1 MLGVSERRVARVWM
15 RAFWGAMAAVIALSA
30 AAGAQTCPNPN
41 ANGQALS
48 YSAQQL
54 VTAQRHSVTA
64 GGTVDLSACSRVQGA
79 GFVARRPDFT
89 LNLTQNQPRF
99 DLEFRVEGTCDTVL
113 LVRGPNGIYEYNDDS
128 NGVNP
133 RLRLGR
139 AEVGDYDIW
148 VGTYGSSLCQATL
161 ITQSFGGSGGIVP
174 PLLPPI
180 SPPVIPPISPP
191 QISAC
196 PNPNLN
202 GQMLTFS
209 GRQLWTPQR
218 QAVTAGGGVALGNC
232 PGVPGHGRVAQR
244 LDFTLNLTHN
254 NPNYDLEFRVEG
266 TCDTVL
272 LVRGPDG
279 QWAYN
284 DDNGGVDPRMR
295 LGRAAVGEYDIW
307 VGTFGA
313 STCQATLIVETF
325 GGNSGV
331 VPPISPP
338 QVPRCPDPNANGQL
352 LTYTGQQLW
361 TAQRHGVTAGG
372 PVTLGSCPNVPG
384 HGHVAQRPD
393 FTLNFARNDPR
404 YDLEFR
410 VEASCDPVL
419 LVRGPSGQWSF
430 NDDSEGLNSRL
441 RLPAAPTGS
450 YDIWVGTFGTNTCPA
465 TLIVETFGGQPQQP
479 PQPPQPP
486 LPVLCPDPGQNG
498 QMLTYSGQGLW
509 VPQSVGVVAG
519 GPLDLGACGSVP
531 GHGHIIQR
539 PDFTLNFTD
548 NPQNYDLE
556 FRVDGTCDPV
566 LLVHG
571 PYGQWLF
578 NDDDAGLNSRLRVE
592 RAVPGDYDI
601 WVGTFGSGTCQATLA
616 METFPQT
623 APPVPPTPPVPD
635 VPPLPPGVL
644 PDPGNLTPYRGQ
656 DGQTFSFQVTGAAS
670 GAIWGTEV
678 YTDDS
683 ALGRAAVHAGLLQVG
698 QTGVVTVTVLPGQ
711 TAYSGTSANGVESR
725 SYGRWNGSYRLAA
738 PMAPPPSEV
747 LPDPGNMTRYRG
759 QNGQVFRFEV
769 TGATAGSV
777 WGSDVYTD
785 DSTIARAAVHAGV
798 LRVGETGVV
807 AVTVLPGQGGYAASS
822 RNGIDSAAYGQWQG
836 SYSFL
841 IEPGAPISPP
851 PAVGK

>member
-1 MLGVSERRVARVWM
+1 MLRFFERRVTGFGLLACL
-15 RAFWGAMAAVIALSA
+15 GALLVVLGLAAPVSA
-30 AAGAQTCPNPN
+30 QNCPNPN
-41 ANGQALS
+41 ASGQALS
-48 YSAQQL
+48 YTGQQL
-54 VTAQRHSVTA
+54 WVPQSHPVTA
-64 GGTVDLSACSRVQGA
+64 GGNVDLRRCNRVQGS
-79 GFVARRPDFT
+79 GYVARRPDFT
-89 LNLTQNQPRF
+89 LNLTRNQPGY

-113 LVRGPNGIYEYNDDS
+113 LVRSPSGGWSFNDDS

-133 RLRLGR
+133 RIRQSN
-139 AEVGDYDIW
+139 AEVGAYDIW

-161 ITQSFGGSGGIVP
+161 ITETFGGTGGVAPPLSPPLVP
-174 PLLPPI
+174 PQT
-180 SPPVIPPISPP
+180 V
-191 QISAC
+191 AC
-196 PNPNLN
+196 PNPNAN
-202 GQMLTFS
+202 GQRLTYTA
-209 GRQLWTPQR
+209 RQLWTPQR
-218 QAVTAGGGVALGNC
+218 HGVTAGGTVTLGTC
-232 PGVPGHGRVAQR
+232 PNVPGHGRVAQR
-244 LDFTLNLTHN
+244 PDFTLDLTQN

-279 QWAYN
+279 QWTYN
-284 DDNGGVDPRMR
+284 DDNGGVDPRLR

-307 VGTFGA
+307 VGTFG
-313 STCQATLIVETF
+313 SSLCQATLIAETF

-331 VPPISPP
+331 VPPVSPP

-361 TAQRHGVTAGG
+361 TPQRHGVTAGG
-372 PVTLGSCPNVPG
+372 AVTLGACPNVPG

-410 VEASCDPVL
+410 VEANCDPVL

-450 YDIWVGTFGTNTCPA
+450 YDVWVGTFGTNTCPA

-479 PQPPQPP
+479 PQPPQPA
-486 LPVLCPDPGQNG
+486 LCPDPGQNG
-498 QMLTYSGQGLW
+498 QMLTYNAQGLG
-509 VPQSVGVVAG
+509 VPQSHGVVAG
-519 GPLDLGACGSVP
+519 GSLDLGACGSVP

-548 NPQNYDLE
+548 NPQNHDLE

-592 RAVPGDYDI
+592 RAVPGAYDI
-601 WVGTFGSGTCQATLA
+601 WVGTFGSSTCQATLA
-616 METFPQT
+616 METF
-623 APPVPPTPPVPD
+623 APPVPVPPVP
-635 VPPLPPGVL
+635 VTPPLPQGVL
-644 PDPGNLTPYRGQ
+644 ADPGNMTAYRGQ
-656 DGQTFSFQVTGAAS
+656 DGQTFSFRVTGSAS
-670 GAIWGTEV
+670 GAIWGTGV

-683 ALGRAAVHAGLLQVG
+683 PLARAAVHAGLLQVG
-698 QTGVVTVTVLPGQ
+698 QTGVVTVTVVPGQ
-711 TAYSGTSANGVESR
+711 TSYNGTSSNGVESR
-725 SYGRWNGSYRLAA
+725 AYGRWNGSYRLAM
-738 PMAPPPSEV
+738 PVAPPPVDV

-759 QNGQVFRFEV
+759 QNGQVLRFEV
-769 TGATAGSV
+769 TGATSGSV

-807 AVTVLPGQGGYAASS
+807 AVTVLPGRDGYAASR
-822 RNGIDSAAYGQWQG
+822 RNGIDSTAYGRWQG

-841 IEPGAPISPP
+841 IEPGAPSP
-851 PAVGK
+851 GGSK